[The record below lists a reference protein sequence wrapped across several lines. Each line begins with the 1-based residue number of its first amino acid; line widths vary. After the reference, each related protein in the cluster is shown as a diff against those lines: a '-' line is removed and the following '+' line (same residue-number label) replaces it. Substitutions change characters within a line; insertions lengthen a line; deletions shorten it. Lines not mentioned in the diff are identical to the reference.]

1 MMESSP
7 AQISQAVQNL
17 YDTYP
22 FPPEP
27 LLDEPPPGFNWRWQW
42 DAAYNFCTG
51 QMPAR
56 RDIRIL
62 DAGCGTGVSTD
73 SLVHLNPQAQVTA
86 IDLSPGALKV
96 AKERCARSGATR
108 VEFHHLSL
116 FDVAQL
122 PGEYDLINSVGV
134 LHHTPDPIR
143 GIQALAGK
151 LAPGGLMHIFVY
163 GELGRWEIELMQK
176 AIGML
181 QGDKRGDYQDGVKIG
196 RSLFASLPANNRLVK
211 REKERWAMENHK
223 DECFADMYVH
233 PQEIDY
239 NIETLFELID
249 ASGLDF
255 VGFSNPDFWN
265 LERLLA
271 KAPEA
276 LERAQKLDIRQQYRL
291 IELLDTDI
299 AHYEFFLAKPPLPTP
314 IDWSQDEILIAAIP
328 HRHPC
333 IEGWESQNVFNCDW
347 KLVNLSDVE
356 FAFVQACDK
365 NQGQQLTVGEIL
377 EKVELSIE
385 NVRSLLADK
394 LIMLKQ
400 LTVDS

>member
-1 MMESSP
+1 MKFKTLLLTVLISGITAFGVIVGYGKYQQRNNPNFKSDFNLP
-7 AQISQAVQNL
+7 ANYKYA
-17 YDTYP
+17 
-22 FPPEP
+22 
-27 LLDEPPPGFNWRWQW
+27 GFFDGN
-42 DAAYNFCTG
+42 
-51 QMPAR
+51 
-56 RDIRIL
+56 
-62 DAGCGTGVSTD
+62 GT
-73 SLVHLNPQAQVTA
+73 
-86 IDLSPGALKV
+86 PGAGPIDFTQAATAGLPTVVHIKT
-96 AKERCARSGATR
+96 ERCARSGATR

-347 KLVNLSDVE
+347 KLVNLSDAE

-394 LIMLKQ
+394 LIMVKQ

>member
-1 MMESSP
+1 MEANPS
-7 AQISQAVQNL
+7 QIGRAVQQL

-42 DAAYNFCTG
+42 DAAYNFCIG

-73 SLVHLNPQAQVTA
+73 SLVHLNPAARVTA
-86 IDLSPGALKV
+86 IDLSSGALQV
-96 AKERCARSGATR
+96 ATERCRRSGADR

-122 PGEYDLINSVGV
+122 PGQFDLINSVGV

-143 GIQALAGK
+143 GIQALADK

-163 GELGRWEIELMQK
+163 GELGRWEIKLMQQ
-176 AIGML
+176 AISLL
-181 QGDKRGDYQDGVKIG
+181 QGDKRGDYRDGVKIG
-196 RSLFASLPANNRLVK
+196 REVFAALPENNRLVK
-211 REKERWAMENHK
+211 REKERWAIENHQ

-249 ASGLDF
+249 AAGLEF
-255 VGFSNPDFWN
+255 IGFSNPDFWN
-265 LERLLA
+265 LERLLG

-276 LERAQKLDIRQQYRL
+276 LARAQKLDIRSQYRL
-291 IELLDTDI
+291 IELLDTDV
-299 AHYEFFLAKPPLPTP
+299 AHYEFFLAKPPFPAP
-314 IDWSQDEILIAAIP
+314 IDWSQDSLFLAAIP

-333 IEGWESQNVFNCDW
+333 LEGWESKNVFNCDW
-347 KLVNLSDVE
+347 KLINLSDAE
-356 FAFVQACDK
+356 FTFLQAC
-365 NQGQQLTVGEIL
+365 NRNWGSQLSVGEL
-377 EKVELSIE
+377 LKSSELSIE

-400 LTVDS
+400 